1 MSGFLADSSI
11 IIDYLRQ
18 KDKNQ
23 TILSKLGQKDLPLYA
38 SIIAHAECYAG
49 KSIWEKQAARE
60 ALKIVF
66 SGIKILPLDENIS
79 QQAGQIS
86 ARYNLEIVDA
96 IIAATSII
104 HDLDLATLN
113 IKDFKKVDG
122 IKLFKN

>member
-1 MSGFLADSSI
+1 MAGILVDSSI

-18 KDKNQ
+18 KNKDQ
-23 TILSKLGQKDLPLYA
+23 SILSKLGQDKFKLYA
-38 SIIAHAECYAG
+38 SIIAHSECYAG
-49 KSIWEKQAARE
+49 KSIWEKKEAKE

-66 SGIKILPLDENIS
+66 SGIKILPLEEKIS
-79 QQAGQIS
+79 QKAGEIS

-104 HDLDLATLN
+104 HNLDLATLN

-122 IKLFKN
+122 LKLFKN